1 MIWVPVPPRA
11 SWSQQVL
18 ALGLVSAWARV
29 AAPKR
34 VFSTV
39 PEMLGAVV
47 LSSYFQVL
55 SGVRAELLLQ
65 AVSRAMFWAMF
76 WTMFWAMSRARPWVQ
91 ARPSTLPVLRLVL
104 SHCRQGPIQGPIQ
117 GQMLGQ
123 MLGRAALSRIQEA
136 VTAESTT
143 SYPLSR

>member
-39 PEMLGAVV
+39 PEMLGVVV

-65 AVSRAMFWAMF
+65 AVSREMFWA
-76 WTMFWAMSRARPWVQ
+76 MFWAMSRARPWVQ
-91 ARPSTLPVLRLVL
+91 ARPSTMPVLQLVL
-104 SHCRQGPIQGPIQ
+104 SHCRQGPIQGP
-117 GQMLGQ
+117 MLGPI
-123 MLGRAALSRIQEA
+123 LGRAALSRIQEA

>member
-39 PEMLGAVV
+39 PEMLGVVV

-65 AVSRAMFWAMF
+65 AVSREMFWA
-76 WTMFWAMSRARPWVQ
+76 MFWAMSRARPWVQ
-91 ARPSTLPVLRLVL
+91 ARPSTLPVLQLVL
-104 SHCRQGPIQGPIQ
+104 SHCRQGPIQGP
-117 GQMLGQ
+117 MLGPI
-123 MLGRAALSRIQEA
+123 LGRAALSRIQEA

>member
-39 PEMLGAVV
+39 PEMLGVVV

-65 AVSRAMFWAMF
+65 AVSREMFWA
-76 WTMFWAMSRARPWVQ
+76 MFWAMSRARPWVQ
-91 ARPSTLPVLRLVL
+91 ARPSTLPVLQLVL
-104 SHCRQGPIQGPIQ
+104 SHCRQGPIQG
-117 GQMLGQ
+117 QMLGPI
-123 MLGRAALSRIQEA
+123 LGRAALSRIQEA